1 MTSPARV
8 CHLSTVHNPRDNRV
22 FRKECVSLAHVG
34 VDVWFI
40 GAQQGEEIVDG
51 VHVVGIG
58 QATGRLD
65 RLTRRQFRAWQALD
79 RISPDTVHVHDP
91 ELIPMVLAWRHLR
104 GRAAVY
110 DAHEDLIG
118 QIEGKEY
125 LADWVKPVARLAAR
139 GVISAADRF
148 FDGIVA
154 STPTVLSFY
163 HNRNRAVVRN
173 YPLLTDYPSSD
184 AVKMDGQAVYAGMLS
199 AGRQVDRMFEM
210 IAQVPESHLTVAGEP
225 DPEVRHFFED
235 LRSEQRVEWLGR
247 IPGEEVPRVLAQ
259 SRVGIAFFK
268 PLKNYQ
274 EALPTKLFEYMAAGI
289 PFISTDLPFLVNLF
303 DGKDCGIFVDTSR
316 GAGAAAKALRDL
328 LADPDRCAEM
338 GANGRRA
345 IEEEFSF
352 EAEFPN
358 LLSVETAAV
367 RREGAVLCAQ
377 DVGA

>member
-1 MTSPARV
+1 
-8 CHLSTVHNPRDNRV
+8 
-22 FRKECVSLAHVG
+22 
-34 VDVWFI
+34 
-40 GAQQGEEIVDG
+40 
-51 VHVVGIG
+51 
-58 QATGRLD
+58 
-65 RLTRRQFRAWQALD
+65 
-79 RISPDTVHVHDP
+79 
-91 ELIPMVLAWRHLR
+91 
-104 GRAAVY
+104 
-110 DAHEDLIG
+110 
-118 QIEGKEY
+118 
-125 LADWVKPVARLAAR
+125 
-139 GVISAADRF
+139 
-148 FDGIVA
+148 
-154 STPTVLSFY
+154 
-163 HNRNRAVVRN
+163 
-173 YPLLTDYPSSD
+173 
-184 AVKMDGQAVYAGMLS
+184 
-199 AGRQVDRMFEM
+199 
-210 IAQVPESHLTVAGEP
+210 VAGEP